1 MTQPKVYKGV
11 GVVHA
16 KRLGIP
22 DAPLRDLGDVETLK
36 FANRSNQMAWKQHR
50 RPGGGNLA
58 TQDNLDG
65 VTLDVQMQEWEPEN
79 LAMVLQGL
87 IVDLPPETVTGEA
100 ILLQPGSLTMTEFPG
115 PKSITL
121 TKTSDSTPIALS
133 AVNVSAAG
141 LSVPKDSAIITAPT
155 PATIAYTSTQSTR
168 IEPLV
173 EAGAEYKLVFDGLN
187 EAENGRP
194 VIVEVWRWKAPPA
207 EELALIDGEN
217 PGKLLSKG
225 EVLADPTRPVGES
238 PFWRATFLG
247 D

>member
-1 MTQPKVYKGV
+1 MAQPKVFKGV

-16 KRLGIP
+16 QRLGVT

-50 RPGGGNLA
+50 KPGGGNLA
-58 TQDNLDG
+58 TMDNLDG
-65 VTLDVQMQEWEPEN
+65 ITLDVQMQEWTEEN

-100 ILLQPGSLTMTEFPG
+100 IVLQPGSLSMTEFPG
-115 PKSITL
+115 PKTITL
-121 TKTSDSTPIALS
+121 TKTSDSTPIALA

-141 LSVPKDSAIITAPT
+141 LSVPKDSAVITAPT
-155 PATIAYTSTQSTR
+155 QATIAYTSTQATR

-173 EAGAEYKLVFDGLN
+173 EAGAEYRLVFDGLN
-187 EAENGRP
+187 EAESGRP

-217 PGKLLSKG
+217 PGKLLAKG
-225 EVLADPTRPVGES
+225 EVLADSTRKPGES
-238 PFWRATFLG
+238 PFWRATFL
-247 D
+247 

>member
-1 MTQPKVYKGV
+1 MAQPKVFKGV

-16 KRLGIP
+16 KRLGVT

-50 RPGGGNLA
+50 KPGGGNLA
-58 TQDNLDG
+58 TLDTLDG
-65 VTLDVQMQEWEPEN
+65 ITLDVQMQEWTEEN
-79 LAMVLQGL
+79 LAMVLQGK

-100 ILLQPGSLTMTEFPG
+100 IVLQPGGLSMTAFPG

-121 TKTSDSTPIALS
+121 TETSGGTPIALS
-133 AVNVSAAG
+133 AVSVSAAG
-141 LSVPKDSAIITAPT
+141 LTVPKDSAVITAPT
-155 PATIAYTSTQSTR
+155 PATIAYTSTQATR

-173 EAGAEYKLVFDGLN
+173 EAGAEYCLVFDGLN
-187 EAENGRP
+187 EAESGRP

-225 EVLADPTRPVGES
+225 EVLAAQRPVGES
-238 PFWRATFLG
+238 PFWRATFL
-247 D
+247 